1 MHSTN
6 TYNKILSLLLLLFS
20 CSYAI
25 GQAPAFQVDGAIQVG
40 DSHDESPAAGT
51 MRWTGLDF
59 EVYNGARWVSLTDG
73 QTASVTDVDGNTYPT
88 VKIGEQYWF
97 VENLRTS
104 EYKDGSSI
112 NLVLDGTTWANQTSG
127 AYCWYQNNN
136 NYDYPQGK
144 LYNWY
149 AVADSRGL
157 CPDGWRVPSLA
168 DWNMLLNTL
177 GGLQVAGGKMKQQGT
192 ENWSS
197 TDENVTNESGFT
209 AIAAGSRLTSGI
221 FSGSFGYLAGFW
233 IADNYSS
240 AEAQIISLGALS
252 NGVSIVAL
260 PKDYG
265 YAIRCVRSEND

>member
-6 TYNKILSLLLLLFS
+6 TYNKIFSLLLLLSS
-20 CSYAI
+20 CSNAI

-40 DSHDESPAAGT
+40 DSHNESPEPGT

-73 QTASVTDVDGNTYPT
+73 QTASVTDLDGNTYPT

-104 EYKDGSSI
+104 QYTDGSPIS
-112 NLVLDGTTWANQTSG
+112 LALDPTTWAGLNSG

-136 NYDYPQGK
+136 NYDYPHGK

-149 AVADSRGL
+149 ATVDTRGL
-157 CPDGWRVPSLA
+157 CPDGWKVPSLE
-168 DWNMLLNTL
+168 DWNILLNTL
-177 GGLQVAGGKMKQQGT
+177 GGVSVAGGKMKQQGT
-192 ENWSS
+192 EYWSV
-197 TDENVTNESGFT
+197 TDANVTNESGFT
-209 AIAAGSRLTSGI
+209 AIASGSRITDGI

-233 IADNYSS
+233 VTDEYSATES
-240 AEAQIISLGALS
+240 EIISLGALANS
-252 NGVSIVAL
+252 VAIVAQT
-260 PKDYG
+260 KYYG
-265 YAIRCVRSEND
+265 YQVRCVRSEND